1 MGYGQTIIERLK
13 VNFIFLLLRVNLLT
27 LEDHDIHLENKF

>member
-1 MGYGQTIIERLK
+1 MWTNSNWTIEI
-13 VNFIFLLLRVNLLT
+13 NFIFFLLRVNLWI